1 MISALPSNV
10 FPKIFLA
17 VDNLVAVLALPV
29 TAPVKLEVIIPAT
42 KSPLPSR
49 LTRVLAVLLEVA
61 LLIIVCNEVMLT
73 VFDAILFVLV
83 VIFAMFV
90 AMSAVLEVIL
100 AVLEAMFAVFVVT
113 DAGNVEMVEELTP
126 PIVFTVGASAVPPK
140 SFVNLIFPFTL
151 AVASGVAVAAIPE
164 ATPAFNAACNLAI
177 QGRMQP
183 SGYTEPI
190 LHAMRLKFKAQ

>member
-100 AVLEAMFAVFVVT
+100 AVL
-113 DAGNVEMVEELTP
+113 DATLVGNVLIVEELTP
-126 PIVFTVGASAVPPK
+126 PILFTVGKSAVPPK
-140 SFVNLIFPFTL
+140 SFVNLSLPFTL
-151 AVASGVAVAAIPE
+151 EVASGVAVAAMPE
-164 ATPAFNAACNLAI
+164 ATPELNTVCTN
-177 QGRMQP
+177 
-183 SGYTEPI
+183 
-190 LHAMRLKFKAQ
+190 